1 MSSLRRLEGKE
12 YLFLMLSLFV
22 LSLMIY
28 MSYDWAP
35 SNDEKFNVPYANL
48 SLDYYSSFGK
58 NDTVLKTATKMDP
71 VMKHYGIAIELPA
84 HFLHRL
90 FGWELYGIRHAI
102 ITLVSFFY
110 IFFGALVA
118 KRITKSW
125 TAAYIAMAFLILTP
139 RIFGEAFNNPKDPTY
154 CATSLFSLYTFF
166 VFLDALPK
174 PSWRK
179 TILLG
184 IGVAGSLLVRISG
197 LISEFLFVIFLVWEL
212 YFLHKNKI
220 AIDLKDL
227 AKKVFIAFGV
237 GYFVGIL
244 LWPAMINAPFT
255 QPFEALAFLKNLPVT
270 VKNLFEG
277 KYLQSTEI
285 PWYYL
290 PKYFLISNPEVILIG
305 ILIGLI
311 LLLKLKKVYNFR
323 RISFL
328 LISSFFPLFLI
339 IYSKTG
345 LLTGWRHGYFIYI
358 PLVVFSAI
366 TFYFIYAHLIK
377 SQIIKYLFIGIIALS
392 LLPTAYFMI
401 KNYPLFYVYFNPTF
415 GGVKKA
421 LGNYEL
427 DYYSHSIMPAIKWLE
442 KNEPGFER
450 KKIASNNGFQVFE
463 ILKPRYGE
471 LPISYTRYRERY
483 DQDWDYD
490 ILTQSFVDAE
500 YLKNGYFG
508 TSKDVIKTIDVDGI
522 PVCAILKRQDKN
534 DFYGKRALD
543 SNNFSKA
550 IEFLNKAIQYNP
562 NNEIA
567 WTNLGFAQLNSNQ
580 PNEAIQSLSNALK
593 ISPES
598 IMAKNYL
605 AYAYLQSGNLP
616 YAQSVLMNLIEE
628 NPNMPDP
635 YRLLAQIYQ
644 QQGNGDMA
652 QQYMSIYQQITGQ
665 MGGQ

>member
-1 MSSLRRLEGKE
+1 
-12 YLFLMLSLFV
+12 MLSLRKLERKEIIF
-22 LSLMIY
+22 LIFSLIILVSMVY

-35 SNDEKFNVPYANL
+35 SNDERYNVPYADL
-48 SLDYYSSFGK
+48 ALDYYSSFGK
-58 NDTVLKTATKMDP
+58 NDTVLTTTTKIEP

-102 ITLVSFFY
+102 MTLMSFFY
-110 IFFGALVA
+110 IFFGALLA

-154 CATSLFSLYTFF
+154 CATSLISLYTFF

-212 YFLHKNKI
+212 YYLHKNKI
-220 AIDLKDL
+220 AIDLKDI

-237 GYFVGIL
+237 GYFAGII

-311 LLLKLKKVYNFR
+311 LLFKLKKVYNFR

-366 TFYFIYAHLIK
+366 AYTFIIEHNVLSEIK
-377 SQIIKYLFIGIIALS
+377 KRIVIGVICFA
-392 LLPTAYFMI
+392 LLPTIYFMV

-421 LGNYEL
+421 MGNYEL

-442 KNEPGFER
+442 QNEPGFE
-450 KKIASNNGFQVFE
+450 KKKLASNNTFQVSE
-463 ILKPRYGE
+463 ILKPKYGS
-471 LPISYTRYRERY
+471 LPIAYTRYRERY
-483 DQDWDYD
+483 DQDWDYN

-500 YLKNGYFG
+500 YLRNGYFG
-508 TSKDVIKTIDVDGI
+508 TSKDVIKTIDVDGV

-534 DFYGKRALD
+534 DYYGKKALD
-543 SNNFSKA
+543 SQQYPKA
-550 IEFLNKAIQYNP
+550 IEFLNKALQYDA

-567 WTNLGFAQLNSNQ
+567 WTNLGL
-580 PNEAIQSLSNALK
+580 
-593 ISPES
+593 
-598 IMAKNYL
+598 
-605 AYAYLQSGNLP
+605 
-616 YAQSVLMNLIEE
+616 
-628 NPNMPDP
+628 
-635 YRLLAQIYQ
+635 
-644 QQGNGDMA
+644 
-652 QQYMSIYQQITGQ
+652 
-665 MGGQ
+665 

>member
-1 MSSLRRLEGKE
+1 MKVNHS
-12 YLFLMLSLFV
+12 LSLQTKLFSFISICL

-28 MSYDWAP
+28 ASYDWAP
-35 SNDEKFNVPYANL
+35 SNDERFQVPYADL

-58 NDTVLKTATKMDP
+58 NDTVLTTTTKIEP

-102 ITLVSFFY
+102 MTLVSFFY
-110 IFFGALVA
+110 IFFGALLA

-154 CATSLFSLYTFF
+154 CATSLFSLYAFF

-174 PSWRK
+174 PCWRK
-179 TILLG
+179 TCLLG
-184 IGVAGSLLVRISG
+184 LGVAGSLLVRISG

-212 YFLHKNKI
+212 YYLNKNKI
-220 AIDLKDL
+220 RIDLKDI

-237 GYFVGIL
+237 GYFVGIMF
-244 LWPAMINAPFT
+244 WPAMINAPLT

-290 PKYFLISNPEVILIG
+290 PKYFLISNPEIILIG
-305 ILIGLI
+305 ILLGFIFFSSLTN
-311 LLLKLKKVYNFR
+311 KYNKR
-323 RISFL
+323 RILFL
-328 LISSFFPLFLI
+328 LVSSFFPLFLI
-339 IYSKTG
+339 IYGKTG

-366 TFYFIYAHLIK
+366 AIYNLLFNLIEKKLYQKIGLGVVSLALIPTFI
-377 SQIIKYLFIGIIALS
+377 
-392 LLPTAYFMI
+392 FMI
-401 KNYPLFYVYFNPTF
+401 RNYPLFYVYFNPTF
-415 GGVKKA
+415 GGAKKA

-442 KNEPGFER
+442 KNEPGFE
-450 KKIASNNGFQVFE
+450 KKKLASNNGFQVVE
-463 ILKPRYGE
+463 ILKPKYGNI
-471 LPISYTRYRERY
+471 PVAYTRYRERY
-483 DQDWDYD
+483 DQDWDYN

-500 YLKNGYFG
+500 YLRNGYFG
-508 TSKDVIKTIDVDGI
+508 SSKDVIKTIDVDGV
-522 PVCAILKRQDKN
+522 PVCVILKRTDKN
-534 DFYGKRALD
+534 DYYGKKALD
-543 SNNFSKA
+543 SNNFPKA
-550 IEFLNKAIQYNP
+550 IEYLTKAIQYNP
-562 NNEIA
+562 SNEIA
-567 WTNLGFAQLNSNQ
+567 WTNLGLAQLNINQ
-580 PNEAIQSLSNALK
+580 ANEAVQSLSNALK

-598 IMAKNYL
+598 MMAKNYL
-605 AYAYLQSGNLP
+605 AYAYLQSGNIA

-628 NPNMPDP
+628 NPNLPDP

-644 QQGNGDMA
+644 QQGNIAMA
-652 QQYMSIYQQITGQ
+652 QQYMNIYQQITGQ
-665 MGGQ
+665 LGGQ

>member
-1 MSSLRRLEGKE
+1 MKFNHLLSFQTK
-12 YLFLMLSLFV
+12 LFSFISICLLA
-22 LSLMIY
+22 LMIY
-28 MSYDWAP
+28 ASYDWAP
-35 SNDEKFNVPYANL
+35 SNDERFQVPYADL
-48 SLDYYSSFGK
+48 SLDYYSTFGK
-58 NDTVLKTATKMDP
+58 NDTVLTTTTKIES

-84 HFLHRL
+84 HFLNRL
-90 FGWELYGIRHAI
+90 FGWELYGIRHAMM
-102 ITLVSFFY
+102 TLVSFFY
-110 IFFGALVA
+110 IFFGALLA

-125 TAAYIAMAFLILTP
+125 TAAYLAMVFLVLTP

-166 VFLDALPK
+166 VFLDSLPK
-174 PSWRK
+174 PSWRN

-212 YFLHKNKI
+212 YHLHKNKI
-220 AIDLKDL
+220 TIDLKDI
-227 AKKVFIAFGV
+227 AKKVFLAFSV
-237 GYFVGIL
+237 GYFAGIV
-244 LWPAMINAPFT
+244 LWPAMINAPLT

-305 ILIGLI
+305 ILIGLF
-311 LLLKLKKVYNFR
+311 LFLKLKKVYNFR

-339 IYSKTG
+339 IYGKTG

-358 PLVVFSAI
+358 PLVIFSAI
-366 TFYFIYAHLIK
+366 SYSYIHTHLVKTEIK
-377 SQIIKYLFIGIIALS
+377 KKIILGIIGLG
-392 LLPTAYFMI
+392 LLPTVYFMI

-442 KNEPGFER
+442 KNEAGFER

-463 ILKPRYGE
+463 IMKPKYGE
-471 LPISYTRYRERY
+471 LPIVYTRYRERY
-483 DQDWDYD
+483 DQDWDYN
-490 ILTQSFVDAE
+490 ILTQSFVDAQ
-500 YLKNGYFG
+500 YLRNGYFG
-508 TSKDVIKTIDVDGI
+508 ASKDVIKTIDVDGV

-543 SNNFSKA
+543 SNNFPKA
-550 IEFLNKAIQYNP
+550 IELLTKALQYDA

-580 PNEAIQSLSNALK
+580 PNEAVNSLSNALK

-628 NPNMPDP
+628 NPNMPEP

-644 QQGNGDMA
+644 QQGNVAMA
-652 QQYMSIYQQITGQ
+652 QQYMNIYQQITGQ

>member
-1 MSSLRRLEGKE
+1 
-12 YLFLMLSLFV
+12 
-22 LSLMIY
+22 
-28 MSYDWAP
+28 
-35 SNDEKFNVPYANL
+35 
-48 SLDYYSSFGK
+48 
-58 NDTVLKTATKMDP
+58 
-71 VMKHYGIAIELPA
+71 
-84 HFLHRL
+84 
-90 FGWELYGIRHAI
+90 
-102 ITLVSFFY
+102 
-110 IFFGALVA
+110 
-118 KRITKSW
+118 
-125 TAAYIAMAFLILTP
+125 
-139 RIFGEAFNNPKDPTY
+139 
-154 CATSLFSLYTFF
+154 
-166 VFLDALPK
+166 
-174 PSWRK
+174 
-179 TILLG
+179 
-184 IGVAGSLLVRISG
+184 
-197 LISEFLFVIFLVWEL
+197 
-212 YFLHKNKI
+212 
-220 AIDLKDL
+220 
-227 AKKVFIAFGV
+227 
-237 GYFVGIL
+237 
-244 LWPAMINAPFT
+244 
-255 QPFEALAFLKNLPVT
+255 
-270 VKNLFEG
+270 
-277 KYLQSTEI
+277 
-285 PWYYL
+285 
-290 PKYFLISNPEVILIG
+290 
-305 ILIGLI
+305 
-311 LLLKLKKVYNFR
+311 
-323 RISFL
+323 
-328 LISSFFPLFLI
+328 
-339 IYSKTG
+339 
-345 LLTGWRHGYFIYI
+345 
-358 PLVVFSAI
+358 
-366 TFYFIYAHLIK
+366 
-377 SQIIKYLFIGIIALS
+377 
-392 LLPTAYFMI
+392 MI

-471 LPISYTRYRERY
+471 LPIAYTRYRERY

-580 PNEAIQSLSNALK
+580 PNEAVQSLSNALK

-598 IMAKNYL
+598 MMAKNYL

-628 NPNMPDP
+628 NPNVPDP

-644 QQGNGDMA
+644 QQGNSAMA

-665 MGGQ
+665 MGVQ